1 MATTYKDFIFHT
13 PEEIEGL
20 RVIELSKFEDLRGSL
35 FTTYLREQYIEN
47 DIRLEFIHD
56 KYAMNN
62 QKGVLRGFHGDF
74 KSWKLVTAL
83 TGKIFQAVY
92 DNRPNS
98 PTYGNS
104 YTTEIDS
111 EKSRLVLIPP
121 GCANGFQTLKENT
134 LYHYKLAYPG
144 EYSDAE
150 DQFTLPW
157 NSNKIN
163 INWPITKPILS
174 KRDENASNKK

>member
-1 MATTYKDFIFHT
+1 MATTYKDFVFKS
-13 PEEIEGL
+13 PNEIKDL
-20 RVIELSKFEDLRGSL
+20 KVIEFSKFEDHRGSL
-35 FTTYLREQYIEN
+35 FTTYLRDQFFEN
-47 DIRLEFIHD
+47 DIPLELLHD
-56 KYAMNN
+56 KYAMNF

-98 PTYGNS
+98 STYGNS

-111 EKSRLVLIPP
+111 ENGKLVLIPP

-157 NSNKIN
+157 NSNEIN
-163 INWPITKPILS
+163 INWPISKPILS
-174 KRDENASNKK
+174 KRDENASNQE